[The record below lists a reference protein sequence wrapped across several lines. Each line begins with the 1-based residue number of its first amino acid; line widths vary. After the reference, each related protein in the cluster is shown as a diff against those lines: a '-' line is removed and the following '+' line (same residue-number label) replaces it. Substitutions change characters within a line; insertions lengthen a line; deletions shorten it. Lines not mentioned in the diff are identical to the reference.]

1 MDSLVSFQW
10 LSDHLDDP
18 DLVVIDCTNSADWS
32 TSQQKFVTVS
42 GYNQWA
48 GGHIDQSRHAD
59 FTDGFSGDASRF
71 RNTLPEPHIFAT
83 AMARLG
89 VTASSHVVL
98 YDTAQSMWAA
108 RVWWMLKW
116 IGFDT
121 AGILD
126 GGWQNWV
133 ANGGRVS
140 GEPALHR
147 VGVLDCTLKPHVF
160 ICKEAL
166 WSALEDENVLLIDA
180 LSEAQFSGAESDLG
194 LSGHI
199 PGAINIPGTSLLDTF
214 SGCYLPLDQ
223 IAARLPED
231 RDTRTIIYCGSGIAA
246 ASVGFVMHRLGFED
260 VSIYMPGLQE
270 WLLDES
276 ALTERG

>member
-1 MDSLVSFQW
+1 MDSLVTFQW

-18 DLVVIDCTNSADWS
+18 DLVIIDCTNFADWS
-32 TSQQKFVTVS
+32 ASEQRFVTVS
-42 GYNQWA
+42 GHEQWA
-48 GGHIDQSRHAD
+48 GAHIDQSRHAD
-59 FTDGFSGDASRF
+59 FTSGFSGDASRF
-71 RNTLPEPHIFAT
+71 RNTLPEPQVFAA

-89 VTASSHVVL
+89 VNADSRVVL
-98 YDTAQSMWAA
+98 YDTEQSMWAA
-108 RVWWMLKW
+108 RVWWMLRW
-116 IGFDT
+116 IGFDA

-126 GGWQNWV
+126 GGWRSWV
-133 ANGGRVS
+133 DNGGRVS
-140 GEPALHR
+140 GAPASHR
-147 VGVLDCTLKPHVF
+147 VETLDYTLKSHVF
-160 ICKEAL
+160 VCKEAL
-166 WSALEDENVLLIDA
+166 RSALEDGNVLLIDA

-199 PGAINIPGTSLLDTF
+199 SGAINISGTSLLDIS

-246 ASVGFVMHRLGFED
+246 SSVGFVMHRLGFGD

-270 WLLDES
+270 WILDES
-276 ALTERG
+276 APIERG